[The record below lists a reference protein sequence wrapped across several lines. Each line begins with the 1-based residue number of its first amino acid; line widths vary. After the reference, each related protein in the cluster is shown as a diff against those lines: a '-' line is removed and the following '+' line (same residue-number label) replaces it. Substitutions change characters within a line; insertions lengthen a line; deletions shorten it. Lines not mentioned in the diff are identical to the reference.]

1 MNSTHNQL
9 LIELLRRDDKLSI
22 NNGVIEIQPNSGK
35 PVPDAWIT
43 DNGHLLMRQLCKL
56 TLIPMFEYVGH
67 SVGEF
72 GINSDSQD
80 KKDRKGFSGLCLQFA
95 DIVTG
100 EDACL
105 IFNVDTKRKR
115 DTRYGKKGS
124 NLPKGQFNVGVR
136 SSFYKFWTINDF
148 PLPRRR
154 SSFHDV
160 LGKLKGYCF
169 TGEVLSNNRFKD
181 KKLTLTSITSEQ
193 ILGSYQQYFISK
205 QSAIYQQQ
213 LSNYQA
219 TYPSSDVSQS
229 FEYKG
234 LQSNLTTEGVSYGI
248 SNQGGAEL
256 SNVIAL
262 HKQSKRPEEQ
272 SDEEWY
278 SDYDRA

>member
-1 MNSTHNQL
+1 MNSTRNEL

-72 GINSDSQD
+72 GMNSNNQ
-80 KKDRKGFSGLCLQFA
+80 DRKGFSGLCLQFA
-95 DIVTG
+95 DIATG
-100 EDACL
+100 EDACI

-115 DTRYGKKGS
+115 DTRYGKKGT

-160 LGKLKGYCF
+160 LGKLKGYYF

-181 KKLTLTSITSEQ
+181 KKLTLVSITRELIFSA
-193 ILGSYQQYFISK
+193 YQQFCISK
-205 QSAIYQQQ
+205 NSAKSQQLPSKKSAIY
-213 LSNYQA
+213 
-219 TYPSSDVSQS
+219 PSSEVSLPV
-229 FEYKG
+229 EYKG
-234 LQSNLTTEGVSYGI
+234 IQSNLTTEDLNYGI

-262 HKQSKRPEEQ
+262 YTQPKKPEEQ
-272 SDEEWY
+272 TMDEWL
-278 SDYDRA
+278 SDYNRA